1 MMTGR
6 RGRRLALE
14 LAGVVAML
22 GVAAGPGPGPGV
34 PGPGR
39 GPGSGVPALHAVD
52 RGGRGDDSG
61 PSTGASRT
69 GTEHTEPFMRV
80 NGLFDSTILV
90 FTTYKLVHPN

>member
-1 MMTGR
+1 
-6 RGRRLALE
+6 
-14 LAGVVAML
+14 
-22 GVAAGPGPGPGV
+22 
-34 PGPGR
+34 
-39 GPGSGVPALHAVD
+39 LHAVD